1 MAQKIYFMSLDFYRK
16 RRWPINTKH
25 RWKIWL
31 VTRARKNLMEPLPI
45 SYSNLQWR
53 GYIYSMCVLLLGMCV
68 LLLGWM
74 GCRNPGPIFVGEAC
88 RRVRLV
94 GQSIGIDHTTGT
106 MWLATTCHLPYFLHC
121 CFTSVVAI
129 NHFWGKHL
137 RWAHMISVSRERVTW
152 RLLLHREEVRGTG
165 RVQGYNPVDVNVARI
180 ARTRRT
186 RR

>member
-16 RRWPINTKH
+16 RWPINTKH

-106 MWLATTCHLPYFLHC
+106 MWLATTCHFSILSAF
-121 CFTSVVAI
+121 
-129 NHFWGKHL
+129 
-137 RWAHMISVSRERVTW
+137 
-152 RLLLHREEVRGTG
+152 LLHRRRAPWPHHSGL
-165 RVQGYNPVDVNVARI
+165 RA
-180 ARTRRT
+180 TRPFF
-186 RR
+186 RRCGCISTKCRNSLYQAEILVVYG